1 MTRNEQY
8 DKVNIN
14 EASPTAKNTDADRLG
29 KTAKKS
35 YTTQTWG
42 NDHGAITLGK
52 IDYLGSVTS
61 AFAVEAKDGRHQ
73 FSLDNDGIR
82 KGWTCSTSPG
92 NFQVECGSDN
102 VEAEDSLC
110 LEAKNGNIII
120 KAHNGKIRLQAN
132 DIELIA
138 ASDKTEKGNIVCSA
152 TESFMIHETKKVLI
166 NASIMYKISTS
177 GIGQVTANSVLK
189 IYGSIIRGV
198 TDACAVKDS
207 KVGGKRYV
215 EEQNQDE
222 TT

>member
-1 MTRNEQY
+1 MSEKTNYWTQKISAQ
-8 DKVNIN
+8 D
-14 EASPTAKNTDADRLG
+14 ASIIFGGISPEKDVRSSFMVKAL
-29 KTAKKS
+29 
-35 YTTQTWG
+35 
-42 NDHGAITLGK
+42 
-52 IDYLGSVTS
+52 
-61 AFAVEAKDGRHQ
+61 DGRHFLTMDQ
-73 FSLDNDGIR
+73 DGQR

-222 TT
+222 NT